1 MTLGTITLKDFCF
14 GSVSGCVKSIAIH
27 GREKSIHGVKVIWC
41 LSCLK
46 MKRDP
51 LGNKE
56 GMLASI
62 KYKYQRCW
70 MSIMD
75 PFMLSKW
82 LPFSAKCP
90 NPFPIGYWKNEKPSQ
105 TIQEEGRWT
114 NCCRKP
120 AASLSA
126 HNSMESFPPTFHTWC
141 SQACPQVISYHAL
154 KHALKHDRI
163 LKGPLRH
170 EPPYVSLCLFQN
182 SSGDIVSK
190 SLPPPTWRCA
200 LTSTLTQEVIILLLE
215 SSESVSSPH
224 KVLCCEAP
232 SWDREVVAVHIYVVL
247 NEVKA
252 WRLKMSRGACVAA
265 FSARE
270 VHEHSRSRS

>member
-51 LGNKE
+51 LRNKE
-56 GMLASI
+56 GMLESI

-120 AASLSA
+120 TTSLSA
-126 HNSMESFPPTFHTWC
+126 HNSMGSFPSTFHTMIGYWRAHFDT
-141 SQACPQVISYHAL
+141 SHHMYPYAFFKILSVILFPNLSPRQREDVHW
-154 KHALKHDRI
+154 
-163 LKGPLRH
+163 LRH
-170 EPPYVSLCLFQN
+170 
-182 SSGDIVSK
+182 
-190 SLPPPTWRCA
+190 
-200 LTSTLTQEVIILLLE
+200 
-215 SSESVSSPH
+215 
-224 KVLCCEAP
+224 
-232 SWDREVVAVHIYVVL
+232 
-247 NEVKA
+247 
-252 WRLKMSRGACVAA
+252 SRK
-265 FSARE
+265 RW
-270 VHEHSRSRS
+270 